1 MLDGFSRVMSGQL
14 GLNGIII
21 GILLITL
28 GFLIIFALKKFSK
41 KPGDGEEK

>member
-1 MLDGFSRVMSGQL
+1 MLDGFSRFMSGEM

-21 GILLITL
+21 GVLLITL

-41 KPGDGEEK
+41 KSGDEGG